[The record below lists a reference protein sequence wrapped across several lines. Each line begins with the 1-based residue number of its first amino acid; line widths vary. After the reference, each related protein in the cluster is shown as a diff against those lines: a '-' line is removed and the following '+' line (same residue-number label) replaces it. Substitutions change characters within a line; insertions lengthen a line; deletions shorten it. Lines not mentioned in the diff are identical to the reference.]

1 MKKCHAAL
9 CITALLVTLTAC
21 TQNTSEQEPVMS
33 FMTAPTETSAADTG
47 STETKPLDLSDYKEL
62 PVLSIQTVSQE
73 SNVMD
78 FITEPVAAH
87 VAEQIA
93 TWTPGYVMPPAP
105 YYETCK
111 ISLTDPDQ
119 NLLLADAEAEVKVR
133 GNWTTNYP
141 KKPLRLKFTEKQN
154 LLGMHDGAAFRNW
167 LLLAAYKDASLLRDR
182 TALSIAREILGADGL
197 YASDAQFAEVFVN
210 QEYWGVYLLAEQQQV
225 NPERI
230 AITEVQ
236 PEDTGTNIG
245 YLMEFDGYYYNEDP
259 LHQFHVEYADNAPLT
274 PFDGEGGNEKT
285 MSCLPKNS
293 SDPKRDV
300 GITIKSQINTQEQH
314 DFIASYLNH
323 VYEIMYAAAYENKA
337 MVFNDAFTEISE
349 DTSISPQEAVEQAVD
364 VQSLADMYIIS
375 ELTCDADLYWSSF
388 YMDVDFGE
396 GGSKKLRFE
405 APWDFD
411 SAMGNKMRC
420 EDGTGF
426 YAANLIPDVDCG
438 PDYKGNYETINPWLA
453 VLMYEDWYQ
462 DVIRETWKKAYES
475 GVFRKAHDMILQETK
490 DYQNAFARN
499 YEKWDN
505 IRNNADFYQELSRSA
520 RKCKDQEQAAEY
532 LADWLE
538 KRTAFLNDYWGSN

>member
-21 TQNTSEQEPVMS
+21 TQNTSEQEPVTS

-78 FITEPVAAH
+78 FITKPVAAH

-505 IRNNADFYQELSRSA
+505 IRNNTDFYQELSRSA

>member
-1 MKKCHAAL
+1 
-9 CITALLVTLTAC
+9 
-21 TQNTSEQEPVMS
+21 MS

-78 FITEPVAAH
+78 FITKPVAAH